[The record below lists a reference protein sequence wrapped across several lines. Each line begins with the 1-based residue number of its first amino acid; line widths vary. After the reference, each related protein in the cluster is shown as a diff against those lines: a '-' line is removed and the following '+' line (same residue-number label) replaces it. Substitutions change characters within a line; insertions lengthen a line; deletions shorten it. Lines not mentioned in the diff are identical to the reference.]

1 MSRWRNASAE
11 ALFFTFFIMF
21 IKSAASAGLLLA
33 LANYASASPVLAK
46 RVDAVAPAVAN
57 KFLLTPD
64 TPAGT
69 DGSNLSLKTE
79 ESYIWSH
86 PDQGIVANMT
96 LQAAS
101 GFRLLTAI
109 NMQDVV
115 QSVDCATE
123 DITIKFGSAA
133 SLQAAQEAW
142 KWVNADPANTMI
154 YVAEGQA
161 CAGTKGRQP
170 FAVESIRYDDAAKTA
185 LMAASLAK
193 WRDFAAD
200 ASIRIAGVPVDT
212 GSSSGNATTTTARR
226 RGMSKD
232 VTLDIGHDFSG
243 PIFSTAIDG
252 VNVALNCDS
261 CKTHGTANADITL
274 SLSSGLSAS
283 VRTEDSFGVDLD
295 VSLTASG
302 TLTEPLSL
310 SVPIATVPLAGFSI
324 ADLVD
329 FGPQLSIAA
338 DASVSAVSAA
348 ATASLGVSASLPDGS
363 AFTLGQSS
371 DNIQPSVQTTKL
383 GVTGSVSVTAKVGPV
398 VSLELVASFLGEG
411 VVGGFALQAPVL
423 SADFEGSASSMGVL
437 ACGNSTAEVSLALSV
452 GVELDG
458 FAGFGGA
465 GDRPNQKAV
474 FQKDAQVFKSCLT
487 V

>member
-1 MSRWRNASAE
+1 
-11 ALFFTFFIMF
+11 MF
-21 IKSAASAGLLLA
+21 VKSAASAGLLLA

-46 RVDAVAPAVAN
+46 RVDVVAPAVAN

-64 TPAGT
+64 TPADN

-86 PDQGIVANMT
+86 QDQGIVANMT

-115 QSVDCATE
+115 ESVDCATE
-123 DITIKFGSAA
+123 DITIKFGSAE

-142 KWVNADPANTMI
+142 KWVNADAANTMI

-170 FAVESIRYDDAAKTA
+170 FSVESISYDAVAQTA
-185 LMAASLAK
+185 LMAASLTK
-193 WRDFAAD
+193 WKDFVED
-200 ASIRIAGVPVDT
+200 ASIRIAGVPVDAT
-212 GSSSGNATTTTARR
+212 GSDAQAVKR
-226 RGMSKD
+226 RGVSKD
-232 VTLDIGHDFSG
+232 VTIDIGHDFSG
-243 PIFSTAIDG
+243 PIFNTDVDG
-252 VNVALNCDS
+252 ISVALNCDS
-261 CKTHGTANADITL
+261 CKTHGTADADITL
-274 SLSSGLSAS
+274 SLSSGFSAS
-283 VRTEDSFGVDLD
+283 VRTHNSFGADMD

-302 TLTEPLSL
+302 TLTDPLSF

-329 FGPQLSIAA
+329 FGPQLNIAA
-338 DASVSAVSAA
+338 DASVSAVSAS

-363 AFTLGQSS
+363 GFTLGQTA
-371 DNIQPSVQTTKL
+371 DIQPNVQTTKL
-383 GVTGSVSVTAKVGPV
+383 GVTGSVSVAAKVGPV
-398 VSLELVASFLGEG
+398 VSLELVASFLGKG
-411 VVGGFALQAPVL
+411 VVGGLALQAPVL
-423 SADFEGSASSMGVL
+423 SAKFEGSASTMGML
-437 ACGNSTAEVSLALSV
+437 ACGNNTAEVSLELDV

>member
-1 MSRWRNASAE
+1 
-11 ALFFTFFIMF
+11 MF

-64 TPAGT
+64 TPAGN
-69 DGSNLSLKTE
+69 DGSNLALKTE

-109 NMQDVV
+109 SMQDVV

-123 DITIKFGSAA
+123 DITITFGSAA

-142 KWVNADPANTMI
+142 KWVNADPSNTMI

-170 FAVESIRYDDAAKTA
+170 FAVESIRYDTSAKTA

-200 ASIRIAGVPVDT
+200 ASIRIAGVPVDA
-212 GSSSGNATTTTARR
+212 GSGSGSGNATTTARR
-226 RGMSKD
+226 RGVSKD

-274 SLSSGLSAS
+274 SLSGGLSAS
-283 VRTEDSFGVDLD
+283 VRTEDSFGADLD

-302 TLTEPLSL
+302 SLTEPLSL

-371 DNIQPSVQTTKL
+371 DIQPSVQTTKL

-423 SADFEGSASSMGVL
+423 SADFEGSASSMGML
-437 ACGNSTAEVSLALSV
+437 ACGNSTAEVSLELSV

>member
-1 MSRWRNASAE
+1 
-11 ALFFTFFIMF
+11 MF
-21 IKSAASAGLLLA
+21 VKSAASAGLLLA
-33 LANYASASPVLAK
+33 LASYASASPVLAK
-46 RVDAVAPAVAN
+46 RADAVAPAVAN

-64 TPAGT
+64 TPADN

-86 PDQGIVANMT
+86 QDQGIVANMT

-109 NMQDVV
+109 SMQDVV
-115 QSVDCATE
+115 ESVDCATE

-133 SLQAAQEAW
+133 SLQAAQQAW
-142 KWVNADPANTMI
+142 AWVNADAANTMI

-170 FAVESIRYDDAAKTA
+170 FAVESISYDAAAQTA
-185 LMAASLAK
+185 LMAASLTK
-193 WRDFAAD
+193 WKDFAAD
-200 ASIRIAGVPVDT
+200 ASIRIAGVSSADGN
-212 GSSSGNATTTTARR
+212 GSSAARR
-226 RGMSKD
+226 RGVSKD

-243 PIFSTAIDG
+243 PIFNTDVDG
-252 VNVALNCDS
+252 INVALNCDS
-261 CKTHGTANADITL
+261 CKTHGTADADITL
-274 SLSSGLSAS
+274 SLSGGLSAS
-283 VRTEDSFGVDLD
+283 VRTGNSFGADMD

-302 TLTEPLSL
+302 TLTDPLSF
-310 SVPIATVPLAGFSI
+310 SVPIVTVPLAGFSI

-329 FGPQLSIAA
+329 FGPQLSISA
-338 DASVSAVSAA
+338 DASVSAISAS

-363 AFTLGQSS
+363 GFTLGQSA
-371 DNIQPSVQTTKL
+371 DIQPNVQTTKL

-398 VSLELVASFLGEG
+398 VSLELVASFLGKG
-411 VVGGFALQAPVL
+411 VVGGLALQAPVL
-423 SADFEGSASSMGVL
+423 SADFEGSASTMGML
-437 ACGNSTAEVSLALSV
+437 ACGNNTAEVSLELDV

>member
-1 MSRWRNASAE
+1 
-11 ALFFTFFIMF
+11 
-21 IKSAASAGLLLA
+21 
-33 LANYASASPVLAK
+33 
-46 RVDAVAPAVAN
+46 
-57 KFLLTPD
+57 
-64 TPAGT
+64 
-69 DGSNLSLKTE
+69 
-79 ESYIWSH
+79 
-86 PDQGIVANMT
+86 MT

-115 QSVDCATE
+115 ESVDCATE
-123 DITIKFGSAA
+123 DITIKFGSAE

-142 KWVNADPANTMI
+142 KWVNADAANTMI

-170 FAVESIRYDDAAKTA
+170 FSVESISYDAVAQTA
-185 LMAASLAK
+185 LMAASLTK
-193 WRDFAAD
+193 WKDFVED
-200 ASIRIAGVPVDT
+200 ASIRIAGVPVDAT
-212 GSSSGNATTTTARR
+212 GSDAQAVKR
-226 RGMSKD
+226 RGVSKD
-232 VTLDIGHDFSG
+232 VTIDIGHDFSG
-243 PIFSTAIDG
+243 PIFNTDVDG
-252 VNVALNCDS
+252 ISVALNCDS
-261 CKTHGTANADITL
+261 CKTHGTADADITL
-274 SLSSGLSAS
+274 SLSSGFSAS
-283 VRTEDSFGVDLD
+283 VRTHNSFGADMD

-302 TLTEPLSL
+302 TLTDPLSF

-329 FGPQLSIAA
+329 FGPQLNIAA
-338 DASVSAVSAA
+338 DASVSAVSAS

-363 AFTLGQSS
+363 GFTLGQTA
-371 DNIQPSVQTTKL
+371 DIQPNVQTTKL
-383 GVTGSVSVTAKVGPV
+383 GVTGSVSVAAKVGPV
-398 VSLELVASFLGEG
+398 VSLELVASFLGKG
-411 VVGGFALQAPVL
+411 VVGGLALQAPVL
-423 SADFEGSASSMGVL
+423 SAKFEGSASTMGML
-437 ACGNSTAEVSLALSV
+437 ACGNNTAEVSLELDV